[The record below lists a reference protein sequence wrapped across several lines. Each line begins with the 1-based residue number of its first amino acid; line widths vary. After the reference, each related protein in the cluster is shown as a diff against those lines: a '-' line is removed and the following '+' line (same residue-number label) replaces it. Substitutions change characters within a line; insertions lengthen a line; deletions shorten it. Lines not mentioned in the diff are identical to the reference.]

1 MQCVRKRSQKRKE
14 KKRRENKMNVRKR
27 ILVCDLPMEFS
38 SKIRK
43 RTVINENAMML
54 ATINVF
60 DIQTKVFV
68 FRLIFHFNL

>member
-1 MQCVRKRSQKRKE
+1 MQKNEE
-14 KKRRENKMNVRKR
+14 KNKMNMR